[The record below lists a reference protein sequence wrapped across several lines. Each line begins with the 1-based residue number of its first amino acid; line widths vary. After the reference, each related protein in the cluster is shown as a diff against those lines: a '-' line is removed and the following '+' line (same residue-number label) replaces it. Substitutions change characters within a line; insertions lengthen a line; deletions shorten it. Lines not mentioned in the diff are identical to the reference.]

1 MLQQL
6 GMMLFYEREKMGET
20 QKNIAEGI
28 ISNSELS
35 RVESGE
41 LEIDYFM
48 LQALFERLGKS
59 IDKLELVVS
68 GSEYDAIAYRI
79 EIERSIEN
87 WDSVLLRAL
96 LRKYPSY
103 NDEKRP
109 VHRQYMTM
117 LYAIGWYVSDHDY
130 ASCLHWMEIALMT
143 TLGEEWQ
150 QNARS
155 RQRLC
160 NQEIKIMLVI
170 AYCRWKLG
178 NTDGL
183 SENLE
188 QLGRY
193 ILRHYTDTEERVK
206 VYPHCTWLLGQLY
219 LEQNRV
225 EDAYAIC
232 RKGRESLIEN
242 GSLSPLWEIL
252 ELEESCLQ
260 RLGKEMELAQC
271 RKYQEAI
278 AFLYQ
283 VTGKHLESNMMA
295 AFMKNS
301 FQGELVI
308 TNELVRD
315 LREAKGLSQEE
326 LCEGICAQ
334 ETLSKIETCKRSP
347 NKKNLYRL
355 LKKMGMERENYYGFI
370 EADKYELYEK
380 VREYNRCFP
389 KARDE
394 EAKKLL
400 NEIEQGIDMTKL
412 VNRQFIGMERIFEQT
427 TQNSITREHANK
439 QLKEILYL
447 TMPLMESNKMIYRVP
462 FRTEYMI
469 WNKIA
474 INLRRQDKVEE
485 AIHIYEEIMKCYK
498 RSKVVMRFHA
508 VPGMSLYINYTGFL
522 ETHNE
527 LEKAVEIGKEGLQ
540 HSLECCRGDLSG
552 DMLAN
557 LSLVYG
563 KQGLP
568 AIEESYLRHGYYL
581 ICLYGRENVTD
592 KLQEAYYQKF
602 HKLINYTDHE

>member
-1 MLQQL
+1 MVQQL
-6 GMMLFYEREKMGET
+6 GLMLYYERERMGET

-28 ISNSELS
+28 ISVSELS

-41 LEIDYFM
+41 LEIDYFT

-59 IDKLELVVS
+59 IDKLELAVS
-68 GSEYDAIAYRI
+68 CSEYDAIAYRF
-79 EIERSIEN
+79 EIERSIES
-87 WDSVLLRAL
+87 WDYDLLREL
-96 LRKYPSY
+96 FRKSPIY
-103 NDEKRP
+103 NDKIRP
-109 VHRQYMTM
+109 VHSQYMTM
-117 LYAIGWYVSDHDY
+117 LYAMGWYVRERDY
-130 ASCLHWMEIALMT
+130 ASCLYWMELALMT
-143 TLGEEWQ
+143 TLGEEWK

-155 RQRLC
+155 RQCLC

-170 AYCRWKLG
+170 AYCQWKLG
-178 NTDGL
+178 TTEGL
-183 SENLE
+183 TESLE

-193 ILRHYTDTEERVK
+193 ILRHYTDTEEQVK
-206 VYPHCTWLLGQLY
+206 VYPHCAWLLGQLY

-225 EDAYAIC
+225 EDAYAVC
-232 RKGRESLIEN
+232 QKGRKSLIEN

-260 RLGKEMELAQC
+260 RLGKDAELDQC

-295 AFMKNS
+295 AFMKSS

-315 LREAKGLSQEE
+315 LREAKGFSQEE

-334 ETLSKIETCKRSP
+334 ETLSKIETGKRSP

-370 EADKYELYEK
+370 EADKYEMYEK
-380 VREYNRCFP
+380 VREYNRCFL
-389 KARDE
+389 KEKDGEAR
-394 EAKKLL
+394 KLL

-427 TQNSITREHANK
+427 AKNDISREHANK
-439 QLKEILYL
+439 QLREILCL
-447 TMPLMESNKMIYRVP
+447 TMPQMKSNKMIYRVP

-474 INLRRQDKVEE
+474 INLRKEDRVEE
-485 AIHIYEEIMKCYK
+485 AIQLYEELMACYE

-508 VPGMSLYINYTGFL
+508 IPGMSLYINYTGFL
-522 ETHNE
+522 EANNE
-527 LEKAVEIGKEGLQ
+527 LEKAAAIGKEGLQ
-540 HSLECCRGDLSG
+540 HSLACCRGDLAG

-563 KQGLP
+563 KQDLP
-568 AIEESYLRHGYYL
+568 AIEEAYLRHGYYL

-592 KLQEAYYQKF
+592 KLQEAYQQKF
-602 HKLINYTDHE
+602 HKLIS

>member
-59 IDKLELVVS
+59 IDKLELAVS

-87 WDSVLLRAL
+87 WDSVLLREL

-109 VHRQYMTM
+109 VHRQYMIM

-260 RLGKEMELAQC
+260 RLGKEMELVQC

-278 AFLYQ
+278 AFLYK
-283 VTGKHLESNMMA
+283 VTGKYLESNMMA

-315 LREAKGLSQEE
+315 LREAKGFSQEE

-380 VREYNRCFP
+380 VREYNRCFS
-389 KARDE
+389 KGKMEYAAR
-394 EAKKLL
+394 LL
-400 NEIEQGIDMTKL
+400 DEIEAGVDMTRP
-412 VNRQFIGMERIFEQT
+412 VNRQFIGMGHIFKQVAQGKLLREQ
-427 TQNSITREHANK
+427 ANQ
-439 QLKEILYL
+439 QLLELLHL
-447 TMPLMESNKMIYRVP
+447 TMPEMNSGRRIYRVP
-462 FRTEYMI
+462 FRTEYTLL
-469 WNKIA
+469 NHIA
-474 INLRRQDKVEE
+474 INLRKDGKVAE
-485 AIHIYEEIMKCYK
+485 AVQIYEELMQCYK
-498 RSKVVMRFHA
+498 SSKVLMKFHA
-508 VPGMSLYINYTGFL
+508 VPGITLFINYTGFL
-522 ETHNE
+522 EAYND
-527 LEKAVEIGKEGLQ
+527 LPKAEEIGKEGLN
-540 HSLECCRGDLSG
+540 HNLLCCRGDMVG
-552 DMLAN
+552 NILAN

-563 KQGLP
+563 KQDLP
-568 AIEESYLRHGYYL
+568 IEEETYLRYGYYL
-581 ICLYGRENVTD
+581 ICLYGGETTTGILKKAYMD
-592 KLQEAYYQKF
+592 KFNK
-602 HKLINYTDHE
+602 KID

>member
-1 MLQQL
+1 MVQQL
-6 GMMLFYEREKMGET
+6 GLMLFYEREKMGET
-20 QKNIAEGI
+20 QRNIAEGI
-28 ISNSELS
+28 ISISELS
-35 RVESGE
+35 RVECGE
-41 LEIDYFM
+41 LEIDYFT

-59 IDKLELVVS
+59 IDKLELAVS

-79 EIERSIEN
+79 EIERSIES
-87 WDSVLLRAL
+87 WDYALLREL
-96 LRKYPSY
+96 LRKYSAY
-103 NDEKRP
+103 NDKKRP
-109 VHRQYMTM
+109 VHKQYMTM
-117 LYAIGWYVSDHDY
+117 LYAIGWYVKKCDY
-130 ASCLHWMEIALMT
+130 ASCLHWMELALTT
-143 TLGEEWQ
+143 TLGEEWK

-160 NQEIKIMLVI
+160 NQEIKIMLAI
-170 AYCRWKLG
+170 AYCQWKLG
-178 NTDGL
+178 DTDAL
-183 SENLE
+183 SSNLE

-193 ILRHYTDTEERVK
+193 ILRHYTDTEEQVK
-206 VYPHCTWLLGQLY
+206 VYPHCAWLLGQLY

-232 RKGRESLIEN
+232 RKGMESLIEN
-242 GSLSPLWEIL
+242 GSLSPLWEML
-252 ELEESCLQ
+252 ELEEICLQ
-260 RLGKEMELAQC
+260 RLRKEAELARC

-278 AFLYQ
+278 AFLYK

-295 AFMKNS
+295 AFMKSS

-347 NKKNLYRL
+347 NKKNLYKL

-389 KARDE
+389 KGKYE

-400 NEIEQGIDMTKL
+400 DEIEQGVDMTTR
-412 VNRQFIGMERIFEQT
+412 VNRQFVGMERIYEQT
-427 TQNSITREHANK
+427 AQNKISREYANK
-439 QLKEILYL
+439 QLREMLQL
-447 TMPLMESNKMIYRVP
+447 TMPSMESKRMVYRVP
-462 FRTEYMI
+462 FRTEYML

-474 INLRRQDKVEE
+474 INLRRDDKVKE
-485 AIHIYEEIMKCYK
+485 ALQIYEELMNCYK
-498 RSKVVMRFHA
+498 KSKVVMRFHA

-522 ETHNE
+522 EANNE
-527 LEKAVEIGKEGLQ
+527 LEKALEIGKEGVQ
-540 HSLECCRGDLSG
+540 HSIECCRGDLAG
-552 DMLAN
+552 DILAN
-557 LSLVYG
+557 LSLIYG

-568 AIEESYLRHGYYL
+568 AIEETYLRYGYYL
-581 ICLYGRENVTD
+581 ICLYDRENVTSA
-592 KLQEAYYQKF
+592 LQKAYQDKF
-602 HKLINYTDHE
+602 HDSID

>member
-6 GMMLFYEREKMGET
+6 GLMLFYEREKMGET

-59 IDKLELVVS
+59 IDKLELAVS

-232 RKGRESLIEN
+232 RKGKESLIEN

-283 VTGKHLESNMMA
+283 VTGKRLESNMMA

-334 ETLSKIETCKRSP
+334 ETLSKLRPVKEAPIKR
-347 NKKNLYRL
+347 
-355 LKKMGMERENYYGFI
+355 I
-370 EADKYELYEK
+370 
-380 VREYNRCFP
+380 C
-389 KARDE
+389 
-394 EAKKLL
+394 
-400 NEIEQGIDMTKL
+400 
-412 VNRQFIGMERIFEQT
+412 
-427 TQNSITREHANK
+427 
-439 QLKEILYL
+439 
-447 TMPLMESNKMIYRVP
+447 
-462 FRTEYMI
+462 
-469 WNKIA
+469 IA
-474 INLRRQDKVEE
+474 
-485 AIHIYEEIMKCYK
+485 C
-498 RSKVVMRFHA
+498 
-508 VPGMSLYINYTGFL
+508 
-522 ETHNE
+522 
-527 LEKAVEIGKEGLQ
+527 
-540 HSLECCRGDLSG
+540 
-552 DMLAN
+552 
-557 LSLVYG
+557 
-563 KQGLP
+563 
-568 AIEESYLRHGYYL
+568 
-581 ICLYGRENVTD
+581 
-592 KLQEAYYQKF
+592 
-602 HKLINYTDHE
+602 

>member
-59 IDKLELVVS
+59 IDKLELAVS

-87 WDSVLLRAL
+87 WDSVLLREL

-278 AFLYQ
+278 AFLYK
-283 VTGKHLESNMMA
+283 VTGKYLESNMMA

-380 VREYNRCFP
+380 VREYNRCFS
-389 KARDE
+389 KGKMEYAAR
-394 EAKKLL
+394 LL
-400 NEIEQGIDMTKL
+400 DEIEAGVDMTRP
-412 VNRQFIGMERIFEQT
+412 VNRQFIGIGHIFEQVVKGVISHE
-427 TQNSITREHANK
+427 QANQ
-439 QLKEILYL
+439 QLFELLHL
-447 TMPLMESNKMIYRVP
+447 TMPEKDSSKKIYRVP
-462 FRTEYMI
+462 FRTEYTI
-469 WNKIA
+469 WNHIA
-474 INLRRQDKVEE
+474 INLRKDNKVEN
-485 AIHIYEEIMKCYK
+485 AIQIYEELMQCYK
-498 RSKVVMRFHA
+498 KSKVLMKFHA
-508 VPGMSLYINYTGFL
+508 VPGSVSYTHL
-522 ETHNE
+522 T
-527 LEKAVEIGKEGLQ
+527 
-540 HSLECCRGDLSG
+540 
-552 DMLAN
+552 
-557 LSLVYG
+557 
-563 KQGLP
+563 LP
-568 AIEESYLRHGYYL
+568 TKRI
-581 ICLYGRENVTD
+581 V
-592 KLQEAYYQKF
+592 
-602 HKLINYTDHE
+602 